1 MICIAVRAGLAAGAA
16 IVFGFTQI
24 SCANISPTTD
34 VTAIRV
40 DGDELVQTFGTIGAK
55 PPLLPPDTAAGAYM
69 FYKGGTLRFG
79 KLLMLDAEMQV
90 VDLRPSGFFDFSLD
104 RYKEQLVA
112 GYQRT
117 LPDKGLAVYML
128 GLDKLSSASAGPASP
143 PIKP

>member
-40 DGDELVQTFGTIGAK
+40 DGDEIVQTFGTIGAK
-55 PPLLPPDTAAGAYM
+55 PPLPPPDTAAGAYM
-69 FYKGGTLRFG
+69 FYKGR
-79 KLLMLDAEMQV
+79 
-90 VDLRPSGFFDFSLD
+90 
-104 RYKEQLVA
+104 
-112 GYQRT
+112 
-117 LPDKGLAVYML
+117 ML

-143 PIKP
+143 LIKP